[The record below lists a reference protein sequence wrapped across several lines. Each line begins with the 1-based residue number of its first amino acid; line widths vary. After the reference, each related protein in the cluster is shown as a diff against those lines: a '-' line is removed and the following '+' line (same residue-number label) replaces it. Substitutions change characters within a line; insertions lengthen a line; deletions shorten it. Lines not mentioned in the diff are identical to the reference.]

1 MTDKILKV
9 NWLWLVLAL
18 LLPLVAI
25 TVLLVPKP
33 VEGA

>member
-1 MTDKILKV
+1 MTGKIFKI

-25 TVLLVPKP
+25 TLLVPKP

>member
-1 MTDKILKV
+1 MTGKILKI

-18 LLPLVAI
+18 VLPLVAI
-25 TVLLVPKP
+25 TLFMPKP

>member
-1 MTDKILKV
+1 MTGKIFKI

-18 LLPLVAI
+18 VLPLVAV
-25 TVLLVPKP
+25 TFFMPKP

>member
-1 MTDKILKV
+1 MTGKILKI

-18 LLPLVAI
+18 VLTLVAV
-25 TVLLVPKP
+25 TLFMPKP

>member
-1 MTDKILKV
+1 MTGKILKI

-18 LLPLVAI
+18 VLPLVAV
-25 TVLLVPKP
+25 TLFMPKP

>member
-1 MTDKILKV
+1 MTGRMLKL

-25 TVLLVPKP
+25 TLFTPKP